1 MEYSFTAELWE
12 YGGKASWVFV
22 TLPRRESDAIA
33 DSVEWRPGFGSVKVT
48 VVIGSTQWSTSLF
61 PSKELRAYVL
71 PVKRAVREAE
81 RADVGDEVEVSIRL
95 ED

>member
-1 MEYSFTAELWE
+1 MQYTFVAELWE
-12 YGGKASWVFV
+12 YGGEAVWVFV
-22 TLPRRESDAIA
+22 TLPRQESDEIA
-33 DSVEWRPGFGSVKVT
+33 DAVEWRPGFGSVKVNVT
-48 VVIGSTQWSTSLF
+48 IGDTNWSTSLF

-81 RADVGDEVEVSIRL
+81 GIDIGDEIEVSIRI